1 MSGGA
6 ENLTVELRQQHQEAL
21 PDELPTG
28 YYLEN
33 FAYLLGFV
41 VDRYASLLSTEELAF
56 RDRFL
61 SLDEPAKKLFVRL
74 LNRKGQFFRVDK
86 LIYEEIPDI
95 NKALNE
101 LLDNS
106 FVRQVTP
113 DIEDA
118 LNLCNRTELLA
129 HPMVSELPASTKKQL
144 LVKRFLGAGVNPLEA
159 LEIPVVEQLNQE
171 SCAVYR
177 LLFFGNFHQDMTE
190 FVLHE
195 LIAPFEAYELDS
207 DSSLFSSRAVIDSLI
222 ELKALSDL
230 SYELMEQDASG
241 DLLIALAEALPERS
255 NEPILAR
262 RFDRIA
268 NRVARQLERLE
279 RQVEALQLYERSFTA
294 PSRERQARL
303 LEKLGRIEESLDL
316 CEAIVTAPENEEE
329 LEFAHQFGVRH
340 ARKHGC
346 DRQTFT
352 KPARDMPIETIQ
364 VPRVSDRVEL
374 SALEYYR
381 GLGFDA
387 YYVENALMRSL
398 FGLCFWDIIYAPV
411 KGAFFHPFQRG
422 PADLYSPDFVASR
435 SRLIEDRFAEL
446 DSDLKIR
453 VTQTLKQK
461 YGTANQFVYW
471 GLLDDSLLENCF
483 STIPGEHLCRI
494 FRRMLADLRN
504 NTNGLP
510 DLILFSGN
518 SYQLVEIK
526 GPGDKLQKNQTRWF
540 EFFRQENIPA
550 SVANVEYSS

>member
-1 MSGGA
+1 M
-6 ENLTVELRQQHQEAL
+6 EAL
-21 PDELPTG
+21 
-28 YYLEN
+28 
-33 FAYLLGFV
+33 
-41 VDRYASLLSTEELAF
+41 
-56 RDRFL
+56 
-61 SLDEPAKKLFVRL
+61 
-74 LNRKGQFFRVDK
+74 Q
-86 LIYEEIPDI
+86 
-95 NKALNE
+95 
-101 LLDNS
+101 
-106 FVRQVTP
+106 
-113 DIEDA
+113 
-118 LNLCNRTELLA
+118 
-129 HPMVSELPASTKKQL
+129 
-144 LVKRFLGAGVNPLEA
+144 
-159 LEIPVVEQLNQE
+159 IPVVEQLNQE
-171 SCAVYR
+171 ACAVYR

-222 ELKALSDL
+222 ELKVLSDL
-230 SYELMEQDASG
+230 SYELMEQDAGG

-279 RQVEALQLYERSFTA
+279 RQVEALQLYQRSFTA

-316 CEAIVTAPENEEE
+316 CEAIVSAPENEEE
-329 LEFAHQFGVRH
+329 LEFGHQFGARH
-340 ARKHGC
+340 AKKHGS
-346 DRQTFT
+346 DRQAFT

-374 SALEYYR
+374 SALEYYQ

-411 KGAFFHPFQRG
+411 RGAFFHPFQRG
-422 PADLYSPDFVASR
+422 PADLYSPDFVAAR
-435 SRLIEDRFAEL
+435 SRLIEERFVEL
-446 DSDLKIR
+446 NNDLQAR

-471 GLLDDSLLENCF
+471 GLLNDSLLDHCF
-483 STIPGEHLCRI
+483 TSIPGEHLSRV
-494 FRRMLADLRN
+494 FRRMLADLRS

-550 SVANVEYSS
+550 SVANVEYSL